1 MPKLLRWLDDRLL
14 FLFAGFLLAFI
25 PLYPK
30 LPLLDVL
37 PGYIVRIR
45 LEDILIAGCFVL
57 WLIYLLRR
65 KITLSG
71 NPLLKPIAGYLAVG
85 LLSIISAIFVIRTI
99 PQESLHIQKSLLHFF
114 RRVEYFSL
122 FFIFFTSVKN
132 IKQIKTYLI
141 ILIVTALLVSLYGF
155 GQKYLYWPAYSTMNR
170 EFAKGWQLY
179 LTEHA
184 RVLSTFGGH
193 YDLAAF
199 IMMSEVILWSLF
211 FAIRKIYLKILIF
224 LVIAMALWTLIL
236 TASRTSF
243 IAYIFGLLLM
253 FFFWA
258 YEKGIFWSASR
269 FLLVSFLSILVQI
282 GRAH

>member
-1 MPKLLRWLDDRLL
+1 MHKLLRWLDDHLL
-14 FLFAGFLLAFI
+14 PVFAGFILVFI

-37 PGYIVRIR
+37 PGYNVRIR
-45 LEDILIAGCFVL
+45 LEDILVFLCVAIFIVN
-57 WLIYLLRR
+57 LLRK
-65 KITLSG
+65 KISLVA
-71 NPLLKPIAGYLAVG
+71 NPLLRPIALYLLIG
-85 LLSIISAIFVIRTI
+85 LLSLLSAFFIIKTI
-99 PQESLHIQKSLLHFF
+99 PLETIHMQKALLHLV
-114 RRVEYFSL
+114 RRLEYFSL
-122 FFIFFTSVKN
+122 FFIFYAAIGN
-132 IKQIKTYLI
+132 LKQIKTYLL
-141 ILIVTALLVSLYGF
+141 ILIGTVVLVSLYSF
-155 GQKYLYWPAYSTMNR
+155 GQKYLYWPAFSTMNR

-179 LTEHA
+179 LTQHA

-199 IMMSEVILWSLF
+199 IMMAEVLLWSIF
-211 FAIRKIYLKILIF
+211 FAVRKIYLKILIF